1 SARGIGFVPH
11 GSIGWRRVGSFRLLS
26 APLLGH
32 AKLEQAR
39 RRVKT
44 QRGIPIPIPEPLD
57 AAAALCSM
65 RLVMLRAHLRQFAG
79 TLLLLAIPLAVC
91 TTRATAA
98 DAEKGKGLYASRC
111 AFCHGA
117 SGAGDGPAGKALK
130 PPPTNFT
137 LAAYWNS
144 TTPQTVKEAIQ
155 NGK

>member
-1 SARGIGFVPH
+1 
-11 GSIGWRRVGSFRLLS
+11 
-26 APLLGH
+26 
-32 AKLEQAR
+32 
-39 RRVKT
+39 
-44 QRGIPIPIPEPLD
+44 
-57 AAAALCSM
+57 M

-155 NGK
+155 NGKPNTAMMAFKNALTAEQLDDLLAYLKTLGQP